1 MNQLDGTVP
10 AASIMGIG
18 TALPVHRIE
27 QKDVSA
33 RLAQALEHE
42 PDSRRWAK
50 RIFNQCGVET
60 RYTCEPNLLEP
71 VESCRYLPFTQTKNV
86 PTTAERM
93 GKYKE
98 AAVPLGIQAAR
109 QALEDAVVSTSEIT
123 HLITVSCTGQ
133 FLPGLDVRLIQQLEL
148 SPRINRIPLVF
159 QGCAAGLKAIQLAN
173 SIVTNDQD
181 AKVLIVCVELCTLHF
196 QPSAKR
202 DDLFAASFFGD
213 GASACVVGLSGNG
226 RKELFRLGSGHSVLL
241 PDCSE
246 EMIWE
251 LGNTGFDLYLS
262 PQIPKLLGLHLG
274 PEVERLL
281 DGKDLPEIWA
291 IHPGGR
297 GIVDAVQKLYQLSD
311 EQVAYS
317 RNILRDYGN
326 LSSVTILF
334 VLQAIRDDYRK
345 KKEASSGI
353 ALAFGPGLTA
363 ELLPFTYVPAPVE
376 EREPVNQG
384 VI

>member
-1 MNQLDGTVP
+1 MNPLDGTV

-60 RYTCEPNLLEP
+60 RYSCEPNLLEP
-71 VESCRYLPFTQTKNV
+71 VESCRYLPFTQTENV
-86 PTTAERM
+86 PSTAERM
-93 GKYKE
+93 AKYKE
-98 AAVPLGIQAAR
+98 AAVPLGIQAAH
-109 QALEDAVVSTSEIT
+109 QALEDAIVSTSEIT

-173 SIVTNDQD
+173 SIVMNDQD

-213 GASACVVGLSGNG
+213 GASASVVGLSGLG

-281 DGKDLPEIWA
+281 NGSDLPEIWA

-297 GIVDAVQKLYQLSD
+297 GIVDAVQKLYQLSE
-311 EQVAYS
+311 EQVSYS

>member
-1 MNQLDGTVP
+1 MNQLEATTG
-10 AASIMGIG
+10 ASIMGIG
-18 TALPVHRIE
+18 TAWPAHRIE

-42 PDSRRWAK
+42 PDARRWAK

-71 VESCRYLPFTQTKNV
+71 VDSCRYLPFTNAEEV
-86 PTTAERM
+86 PTTSERM
-93 GKYKE
+93 GKYKA
-98 AAVPLGIQAAR
+98 AAVPLGLEAAG
-109 QALEDAVVSTSEIT
+109 QALQDADVTSSEIT

-148 SPRINRIPLVF
+148 SPQINRIPLVF

-173 SIVTNDQD
+173 SIVTTDQK
-181 AKVLIVCVELCTLHF
+181 ATVLIVCVELCTLHF

-202 DDLFAASFFGD
+202 DDLYAASFFGD
-213 GASACVVGLSGNG
+213 GASACVIGASGTDRN
-226 RKELFRLGSGHSVLL
+226 ECFRLGRGHSTLL
-241 PDCSE
+241 PDCAE

-251 LGNTGFDLYLS
+251 VGNTGFDLYLS

-281 DGKDLPEIWA
+281 EGSGLPEIWA

-297 GIVDAVQKLYQLSD
+297 GIVDAVQKLYQLTD
-311 EQVAYS
+311 QQVSYS

-334 VLQAIRDDYRK
+334 VLQAIREDYRQ
-345 KKEASSGI
+345 KEEHSSGI

-363 ELLPFTYVPAPVE
+363 ELLPFTYIPAPVAN
-376 EREPVNQG
+376 RTPVNHGIQ
-384 VI
+384 

>member
-1 MNQLDGTVP
+1 MNQLDGTV

-18 TALPVHRIE
+18 TALPSHRIE

-71 VESCRYLPFTQTKNV
+71 VESCRYLPFTQAENV

-93 GKYKE
+93 TKYKA
-98 AAVPLGIQAAR
+98 AAVPLGIKAAR

-148 SPRINRIPLVF
+148 SPRVNRIPLVF

-173 SIVTNDQD
+173 SIVTSEKD
-181 AKVLIVCVELCTLHF
+181 ATVLIVCVELCTLHF

-213 GASACVVGLSGNG
+213 GASACVVGLSGTG
-226 RKELFRLGSGHSVLL
+226 RKELFRLGDGQSVLL

-251 LGNTGFDLYLS
+251 VGNTGFDLYLS

-274 PEVERLL
+274 PEVEQLL
-281 DGKDLPEIWA
+281 NGSELPEIWA

-311 EQVAYS
+311 EQVEYS
-317 RNILRDYGN
+317 RSILRDYGN

-334 VLQAIRDDYRK
+334 VLQAIREDYSRRE
-345 KKEASSGI
+345 EASSGI

-363 ELLPFTYVPAPVE
+363 ELLPFTYVPASVE
-376 EREPVNQG
+376 VREPVNHG

>member
-1 MNQLDGTVP
+1 MNQLDGTV

-18 TALPVHRIE
+18 TALPSHRIE

-71 VESCRYLPFTQTKNV
+71 VESCRYLPFTQAENV
-86 PTTAERM
+86 PNTAERM
-93 GKYKE
+93 TKYKA
-98 AAVPLGIQAAR
+98 AAVPLGIKAAL
-109 QALEDAVVSTSEIT
+109 QALEDASVSTSEIT

-148 SPRINRIPLVF
+148 SPRVNRIPLVF
-159 QGCAAGLKAIQLAN
+159 QGCAAGLKAIQMAN
-173 SIVTNDQD
+173 SIVTSEKD
-181 AKVLIVCVELCTLHF
+181 ATVLIVCVELCTLHF

-213 GASACVVGLSGNG
+213 GASACVVGQSGIG
-226 RKELFRLGSGHSVLL
+226 RKELFRLGDGQSVLL
-241 PDCSE
+241 QDCSE

-251 LGNTGFDLYLS
+251 VGNTGFDLYLS

-274 PEVERLL
+274 PEVEQLL
-281 DGKDLPEIWA
+281 NGSELPEIWA

-311 EQVAYS
+311 EQVEYS
-317 RNILRDYGN
+317 RSILRDYGN

-334 VLQAIRDDYRK
+334 VLQAIREDYSK
-345 KKEASSGI
+345 KEEASSGI

-363 ELLPFTYVPAPVE
+363 ELLPFTYVPASVE